1 MNPKRVVILRDGEP
15 GRGPVV
21 YWMSRDQRAAD
32 NWALIHAQETA
43 LERKLPLMVVF
54 CLAPCYLGAAIRQYG
69 FMLRGLAAVEERLSG
84 LGIPFCLLIGTP
96 PEEIPRFVEE
106 HGVSA
111 LVTDFNPLRIKQG
124 WDEAVAAR
132 LRIPFRVVDSHNIVP
147 CRVASP
153 KQEYGAHTLRPK
165 LRRLLP
171 EFLTDF
177 PPVISHPFPWQG
189 DVRRVDWESVTTGLQ
204 VDRSVGEVPA
214 PEPGERA
221 GRRAMFDF
229 LENRLSAYGAAR
241 NDPNR
246 DGQSNLS
253 PWLHFGQLSPQ
264 RVALEAGRFD
274 DSITSLE
281 SFLDELVVRRELS
294 DNFCRY
300 NPGYDSFGGFP
311 AWARETL
318 ERHRSDPRGALYTR
332 EQFEAAGTHDLLWN
346 AAQLEMLLTGRM
358 HGYLRM
364 YWAKKIL
371 EWSASPEAA
380 LETAIA
386 LNDRYQLDGRDPN
399 GYAGIAWSIGGVHD
413 RPWPERP
420 VYGKIRSMSH
430 AGCVRKFDVEAYIAR
445 VRSLQ
450 QG

>member
-1 MNPKRVVILRDGEP
+1 MDPNRVEVLRDGEP
-15 GRGPVV
+15 GRGPVI
-21 YWMSRDQRAAD
+21 YWMSRDQRVAD

-54 CLAPCYLGAAIRQYG
+54 CLVPGYLGATMRQYG
-69 FMLRGLAAVEERLSG
+69 FMLRGLAEVEERLAG
-84 LGIPFCLLIGTP
+84 LGIPFHLLLGEP
-96 PEEIPRFVEE
+96 AEQIPRFAEQQ
-106 HGVSA
+106 GGSL
-111 LVTDFNPLRIKQG
+111 LVTDFNPLRIKRG
-124 WDEAVAAR
+124 WDDAVAAR
-132 LRIPFRVVDSHNIVP
+132 LSIPCRVVDSHNIVP
-147 CRVASP
+147 CRVASQ

-177 PPVISHPFPWQG
+177 PPVISHPFPG
-189 DVRRVDWESVTTGLQ
+189 KGEVRRLDWEGVASRLR
-204 VDRSVGEVPA
+204 VDRSVGEIGGT
-214 PEPGERA
+214 EPGERA
-221 GRRAMFDF
+221 ARKAMRDF
-229 LENRLSAYGAAR
+229 LEHRLADYGSLR
-241 NDPNR
+241 NDPTRN
-246 DGQSNLS
+246 GQSQLS

-274 DSITSLE
+274 ANISSLD

-294 DNFCRY
+294 DNFCRH
-300 NPGYDSFGGFP
+300 NPDYDAFAGFP

-318 ERHRSDPRGALYTR
+318 DRHRSDPRTYCYSR
-332 EQFEAAGTHDLLWN
+332 QRFEEAGTHDPLWN
-346 AAQLEMLLTGRM
+346 AAQREMLLTGRM

-413 RPWPERP
+413 RPWPERS
-420 VYGKIRSMSH
+420 VYGKIRSMTH
-430 AGCVRKFDVEAYIAR
+430 AGCARKFDVEAY
-445 VRSLQ
+445 VRKIE
-450 QG
+450 GMERG